1 MEENKQVESATAPT
15 ATPAPTTSPVQQ
27 KGSNK
32 GLIIAIIII
41 LVLCCIG
48 SLVAA
53 GVYIVG
59 SGFSIFSSTVQ
70 ENTNNPDE
78 DFDQSTDGQSGFEDQ
93 GNGSDADSGDET
105 QFNDEFF
112 SFGDNFDA
120 RVDSVRQSGE
130 NYEIEMSIK
139 NNASTEQ
146 PFSTILYL
154 SLVSERNPDGYSQDF
169 FSPRYY
175 DDGAQLDGNIGAGE
189 VKRGVIVFNVDDN
202 PSTLTLRLTKGLFSS
217 EYVEFK
223 IK

>member
-1 MEENKQVESATAPT
+1 MEENKQVESATAT
-15 ATPAPTTSPVQQ
+15 AAPAPTSPVQK

-32 GLIIAIIII
+32 GLIIAVVII

-48 SLVAA
+48 SVVAA
-53 GVYIVG
+53 GVYLVG
-59 SGFSIFSSTVQ
+59 SGLSIFSTVQ
-70 ENTNNPDE
+70 QGGTNEPDE
-78 DFDQSTDGQSGFEDQ
+78 SLDQSTDGQSGFGDQ
-93 GNGSDADSGDET
+93 GDGSDSDGET
-105 QFNDEFF
+105 EFNDEFF

-120 RVDSVRQSGE
+120 RVDSVRQNGD

-154 SLVSERNPDGYSQDF
+154 SLVSETNPDGYSQDF

-175 DDGAQLDGNIGAGE
+175 DDGAQLDGNIEAGQ

-217 EYVEFK
+217 EYVEFR